1 VHRILQPVNYT
12 TFSRKGVT
20 VPCKDDTI
28 FKETNPMLLENIQFL
43 SLHDL
48 LDLLVKNTTQLL
60 NTMRQKGADI
70 TEIRDLRMDVQ
81 LIQSAIS
88 KKKSENSFSSIM

>member
-1 VHRILQPVNYT
+1 
-12 TFSRKGVT
+12 
-20 VPCKDDTI
+20 
-28 FKETNPMLLENIQFL
+28 MLSENMQFL
-43 SLHDL
+43 SLPEL

-70 TEIRDLRMDVQ
+70 IEIRDLRRDVQ

>member
-1 VHRILQPVNYT
+1 
-12 TFSRKGVT
+12 
-20 VPCKDDTI
+20 
-28 FKETNPMLLENIQFL
+28 MLLEDIQVL
-43 SLHDL
+43 SLHEL

>member
-1 VHRILQPVNYT
+1 
-12 TFSRKGVT
+12 
-20 VPCKDDTI
+20 
-28 FKETNPMLLENIQFL
+28 MLLEDIQVL
-43 SLHDL
+43 SLHEL

-70 TEIRDLRMDVQ
+70 TEISDLRKDVQ

>member
-1 VHRILQPVNYT
+1 
-12 TFSRKGVT
+12 
-20 VPCKDDTI
+20 
-28 FKETNPMLLENIQFL
+28 MLLENIQVL
-43 SLHDL
+43 SLHEL

-60 NTMRQKGADI
+60 NTMRQKGTDI
-70 TEIRDLRMDVQ
+70 TEIRDLRKDVQ